1 LASRTLEEG
10 LPKPVI
16 GKLCITFGIIAC
28 VGLCLFLLF
37 FFLLWWAKNN
47 TNGCGIDVF
56 TWLQV
61 FLGISTLGS
70 CILLPIV
77 FCLMTQHPLD
87 AFACALCSACFLTI
101 ALAVWIIYG
110 YVIYFSPDNNCQRA
124 YDTSVALVF
133 MAIFLVCGLC
143 TICGALG
150 AIIFVPWM
158 YFGSLR
164 PLKNKDAK
172 NGRKF
177 NPEDDRALWVLV
189 NAGYKQLP
197 AQAKKKIEKDAK
209 KDIEAAEKE
218 LTRTRAVP
226 TKKKALSPIKAAPT
240 KETTANERL
249 TDTYTAPRAV
259 CQRPVCM

>member
-1 LASRTLEEG
+1 

-16 GKLCITFGIIAC
+16 GKLCITFLIIAV

-47 TNGCGIDVF
+47 TQGCGIDVF

-87 AFACALCSACFLTI
+87 AFACALCSFCFLTI

-110 YVIYFSPDNNCQRA
+110 YVIYFSDDNNCQRA

-143 TICGALG
+143 TICSALG

-164 PLKNKDAK
+164 PLKNPEKH
-172 NGRKF
+172 RKF
-177 NPEDDRALWVLV
+177 NPDDDRALWVLV
-189 NAGYKQLP
+189 NQGYKQLP
-197 AQAKKKIEKDAK
+197 PAAKKKIEKDAK

-218 LTRTRAVP
+218 L
-226 TKKKALSPIKAAPT
+226 
-240 KETTANERL
+240 NENEGGEDEEESLVSKTGPNKRNN
-249 TDTYTAPRAV
+249 RE
-259 CQRPVCM
+259 